1 LFLGSKWFGSL
12 RKNMQTL
19 LPFSKAMIIY
29 MLNAFH
35 LCHIDADFEYLTGKE
50 SVNGGQRKEYMI

>member
-1 LFLGSKWFGSL
+1 
-12 RKNMQTL
+12 MQTL